1 MVRLRAEIPGSA
13 FTATIL
19 GAEREGSGVAIDD
32 EGLVLTIGYLI
43 AEASRVTLTLE
54 GGETVD
60 AAPIA
65 YDHETGF
72 GMVRAM
78 APLGARPMPLGAS
91 ARVREGDR
99 VVVAAFGGYDHA
111 VDGKVVSK
119 REFAGSWE
127 YLLDEAIYT
136 APVHPYW
143 GGAALIDRA
152 GALVGA
158 GSLYVEEAAAG
169 GTRRPG
175 NMFVPIDLLQPIRDS
190 MIRTGRADRARLP
203 WLGMYTAEAARRLV
217 VTGVAPNA
225 PADQAGVEP
234 GDVILN
240 AAGVAVEGLAQ
251 LYRTLWRAARPG
263 EEIRFTLLRDD
274 DVVTLRIRSGDRYDY
289 FDLPRRH

>member
-1 MVRLRAEIPGSA
+1 MVRLRAEIPGRA

-19 GAEREGSGVAIDD
+19 GTEREGSGVAIDD

-54 GGETVD
+54 GGEAVD

-72 GMVRAM
+72 GMVRAT
-78 APLGARPMPLGAS
+78 AALGVRPMPLGAS
-91 ARVREGDR
+91 AGVREGDR
-99 VVVAAFGGYDHA
+99 VIVAAFGGYGHA

-136 APVHPYW
+136 APIHPYW
-143 GGAALIDRA
+143 GGAALIDRT
-152 GALVGA
+152 GALVGT

-169 GTRRPG
+169 GARRPG
-175 NMFVPIDLLQPIRDS
+175 NMFVPIDLLRPIRDS

-203 WLGMYTAEAARRLV
+203 WLGMYTAEAAGRLV